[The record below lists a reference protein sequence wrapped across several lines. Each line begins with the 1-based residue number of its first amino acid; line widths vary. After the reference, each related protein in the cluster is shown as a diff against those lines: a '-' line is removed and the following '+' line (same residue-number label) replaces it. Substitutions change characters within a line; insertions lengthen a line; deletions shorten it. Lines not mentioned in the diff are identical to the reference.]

1 MSQCRFRERFIISGR
16 TSWWNPNPL
25 PDLGEE
31 PGEGFGEE
39 EEEQKPKG
47 ERTEPETGPP
57 LLTPLSEDAVL
68 ETVPPWSVRVTSQI
82 IEKFALAVVRSNIW
96 PGAYCFSNQGKIF
109 RNIYLGKKSVE

>member
-1 MSQCRFRERFIISGR
+1 MPE
-16 TSWWNPNPL
+16 
-25 PDLGEE
+25 LGEE
-31 PGEGFGEE
+31 AGEGFGEE

-47 ERTEPETGPP
+47 ERAEPETGPP

-68 ETVPPWSVRVTSQI
+68 ETVPPWSVRITSQI

-109 RNIYLGKKSVE
+109 RSIYLGKIQ